1 MGKSKNK
8 NKITNSNSKGGNN
21 QNVVVEIHIGEEIRE
36 LKGKV
41 KNDEKQELL
50 TRLDD
55 VEQAYNQ
62 LQEDKEIVEKSVSVS
77 VPVSIPSFPNTSNDK
92 GEILQGIMDMK
103 NKIQSSREELQDFIS
118 LNQGEMDLQF
128 RELLYGRG
136 YKIDL
141 TEEEKRELNK
151 QSPQQQQQQQQQI
164 LTPPLRS
171 TDGLPPPNQVLPKS
185 QQEVGS
191 RGRPAQNIPD
201 DIFSNSQ
208 KYLDDGTIPKSFSD
222 GMGGVIFNNSNQLKG
237 AIRSVNQGN
246 SPDIVRKAYDKL
258 RSSQAPSSIQQKD
271 LTEEIEK
278 IKRNDERVGGLT
290 DFRGNLVYTEE
301 DNRTPKEQQAE
312 KRMTKKESERTIDT
326 LTNIRLMDDKIS
338 KLYIERD
345 EALKKA
351 GNEDAIL
358 KGIIDRNG
366 SKEEIQRAKNV
377 RDRAREES
385 QYIQNEIQQL
395 KIKVADLN
403 AKQKKL
409 QDKQEKTQV
418 VKFDRFNRDEGGYSS
433 GGMSF

>member
-21 QNVVVEIHIGEEIRE
+21 QNVVVEIHIGEEIKE
-36 LKGKV
+36 LKGKI
-41 KNDEKQELL
+41 KDEEKEELL
-50 TRLDD
+50 KRLDE

-62 LQEDKEIVEKSVSVS
+62 LQEDKEIVEKSVSVN

-92 GEILQGIMDMK
+92 GEILQGIMGMK
-103 NKIQSSREELQDFIS
+103 NKIQSSKEELQDFIS
-118 LNQGEMDLQF
+118 SNQGEMDLQF

-141 TEEEKRELNK
+141 TEEEKRELNR
-151 QSPQQQQQQQQQI
+151 QSPQQQQQKQQQI
-164 LTPPLRS
+164 LTAPQRS
-171 TDGLPPPNQVLPKS
+171 TDGLPPPNQVLPQS
-185 QQEVGS
+185 QQEVAS

-201 DIFSNSQ
+201 DIFNNSQ
-208 KYLDDGTIPKSFSD
+208 KYLDDGTIHKSFSN
-222 GMGGVIFNNSNQLKG
+222 GNGGVIFNNVNQLKG
-237 AIRSVNQGN
+237 AIRLVNQGN

-258 RSSQAPSSIQQKD
+258 RLSQAPSTIQQKD
-271 LTEEIEK
+271 LQEELIK

-301 DNRTPKEQQAE
+301 DNRTPKQQQAE
-312 KRMTKKESERTIDT
+312 KRMTKKETEKSVDT
-326 LTNIRLMDDKIS
+326 LNNIRLMDDKIT
-338 KLYIERD
+338 KLEM
-345 EALKKA
+345 EKSVALKKI
-351 GNEDAIL
+351 GIEDSIL
-358 KGIIDRNG
+358 KGIIERNG
-366 SKEEIQRAKNV
+366 SKEEIQRAENV
-377 RDRAREES
+377 RGIARVN
-385 QYIQNEIQQL
+385 YQNIENQIQQL

-403 AKQKKL
+403 VKQKKL